1 MSNTIYVANLPDS
14 TTEDDMTTLFSPYGE
29 VYSVKLISAKDSS
42 KPLGYGF
49 VEIEEGSAVKAIHEL
64 NGKEFKGQ
72 TLQVN
77 QARGRSEGR

>member
-1 MSNTIYVANLPDS
+1 MSNTIYIANLPES
-14 TTEDDMTTLFSPYGE
+14 TTEDDMTALFSPYGE
-29 VYSVKLISAKDSS
+29 VYSVKLIHDKESG
-42 KPLGYGF
+42 KPAGYGF

-64 NGKEFKGQ
+64 NGKEFREQ